1 MNSMHGGK
9 GKDNN
14 LKEENVIRENK
25 NNAEREGG
33 RREIKKTIIR
43 KREID
48 NNKQISMQD
57 KVGEVK
63 KGMKEK
69 EIKENR
75 TNWKKETETTR
86 CMVNT
91 MIKDS
96 YHPIR

>member
-1 MNSMHGGK
+1 
-9 GKDNN
+9 
-14 LKEENVIRENK
+14 
-25 NNAEREGG
+25 
-33 RREIKKTIIR
+33 
-43 KREID
+43 
-48 NNKQISMQD
+48 MQD